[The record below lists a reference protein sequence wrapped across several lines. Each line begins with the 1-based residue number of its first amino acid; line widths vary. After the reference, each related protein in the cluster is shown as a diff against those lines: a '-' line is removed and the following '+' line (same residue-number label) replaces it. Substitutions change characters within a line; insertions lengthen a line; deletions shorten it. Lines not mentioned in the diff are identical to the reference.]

1 MSNKERHSNS
11 NKKVVLFCSVMK
23 DTKHVM
29 LLLLLHFGIILLL
42 QLLLHLKTFKSDPM
56 LFLFIL
62 TEHQPFVTIV
72 EKCCGDW
79 CVRDSNVKVNCSEM
93 GCSVSGRKYSIP
105 FLCMLFLMQLL
116 MISFKLTRYV
126 ETVRS
131 NDQNNQQIK
140 EVILLT
146 PQRPPRY

>member
-1 MSNKERHSNS
+1 MWYIYVYILYLYKIQSSLSFRVYSAWVTRKDIATVI
-11 NKKVVLFCSVMK
+11 KKLFCSVMK

-79 CVRDSNVKVNCSEM
+79 CVRDSNVKVSYSEM

-105 FLCMLFLMQLL
+105 FLCMLFLTQLL
-116 MISFKLTRYV
+116 MISFKLTR
-126 ETVRS
+126 
-131 NDQNNQQIK
+131 
-140 EVILLT
+140 
-146 PQRPPRY
+146 